1 MGREMGRWF
10 KREGAYE
17 YLWLIHVDIW
27 QKPTKF
33 CKAIILQLKINKF
46 KKTQNTWKLNNTVL
60 KKKCVI
66 EDIKNEFRKYLKTNE
81 NKNTTL

>member
-1 MGREMGRWF
+1 ME
-10 KREGAYE
+10 
-17 YLWLIHVDIW
+17 
-27 QKPTKF
+27 TKQHST
-33 CKAIILQLKINKF
+33 K
-46 KKTQNTWKLNNTVL
+46 